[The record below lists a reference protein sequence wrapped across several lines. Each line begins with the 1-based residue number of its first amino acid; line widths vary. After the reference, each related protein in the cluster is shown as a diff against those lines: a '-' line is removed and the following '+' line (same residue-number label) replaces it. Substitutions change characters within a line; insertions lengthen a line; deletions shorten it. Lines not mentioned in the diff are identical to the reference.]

1 MGSLGTAREG
11 EALVVMPRAGRVRE
25 VETRRRPRLLA
36 REMVIMEADTQ
47 PDLVPS
53 AFHVSRKYRD
63 GVPTY
68 IPHPTDI
75 IITQSPKWTLGF
87 PLVLD
92 SLWV

>member
-1 MGSLGTAREG
+1 MGSLGAAREG

-25 VETRRRPRLLA
+25 VETRGRPRLLA

-53 AFHVSRKYRD
+53 AFNVSRKYRD
-63 GVPTY
+63 RVPTY
-68 IPHPTDI
+68 ISHPTD

-92 SLWV
+92 SL